1 MPSRAVVALSLAALA
16 FALYAPVRHHAFV
29 DYDDDRYVVEN
40 PNLRLPLDAAALRR
54 AFLPYETNWIPLT
67 WLSLHLDWRLFGPRP
82 AGYLLENAALHA
94 VSAALLF
101 LALTSLTGAAGRSA
115 FVAAVFAAHPLHV
128 ESVAWASE
136 RKDVLAGLFW
146 MLGLLAYAR
155 RAARPGAGRY
165 ALVLA
170 SLALGLLAKPSLVTF
185 PFALLLLDAWPLGR
199 LRLRPGDDARARAE
213 ARRALVEKVPMLIL
227 VAAASVATFAVQRS
241 RGAMTEL
248 DEYPLGLRL
257 ANAALSTV
265 AYVADAF
272 WPRGLAV
279 FYPHPGSA
287 ISPWRAGACALLL
300 AAVTA

>member
-29 DYDDDRYVVEN
+29 DYDDDHYVFEN
-40 PNLRLPLDAAALRR
+40 PNLRMPLDAAAVRR

-155 RAARPGAGRY
+155 HAARRRTLRAGA
-165 ALVLA
+165 
-170 SLALGLLAKPSLVTF
+170 
-185 PFALLLLDAWPLGR
+185 R
-199 LRLRPGDDARARAE
+199 LARARPAREAE
-213 ARRALVEKVPMLIL
+213 PRDLSLRALAARRL
-227 VAAASVATFAVQRS
+227 AARAPAPAPGRRRARAGRDAPRS
-241 RGAMTEL
+241 RGE
-248 DEYPLGLRL
+248 DPD
-257 ANAALSTV
+257 AA
-265 AYVADAF
+265 
-272 WPRGLAV
+272 PRGRRVGRDLR
-279 FYPHPGSA
+279 
-287 ISPWRAGACALLL
+287 RA
-300 AAVTA
+300 